1 MKTLTIE
8 HIKNLSLRELVSLY
22 IQGYRLNEQQYKLN
36 EQQYNITSEIYPNI
50 NDIIPYSKNTKYRFV

>member
-22 IQGYRLNEQQYKLN
+22 IQGYRLNEQQYN
-36 EQQYNITSEIYPNI
+36 TTSEIYPNI